1 MNRKS
6 MITSIVEMVILFMVL
21 TSLNI
26 WYIYLH
32 ADDISYRVV
41 VTLEC
46 VVRYFNTTVVIQFIN
61 MVRIL
66 KKRYTYV
73 NNYLS
78 NCISNSVEVNS
89 KTKDNIVGEYSG
101 NVTEGN
107 TVNILYVSSRNV
119 RRASVVK
126 IYCLRGVFSEL
137 NYIVFLINGYYGVT
151 VFALT
156 TWTLVTA
163 IVLVLASVE
172 DNFLTYASAG
182 YFIYSFILLLK
193 MTVSCHGA
201 ASESDVSKLLVQKLL
216 LDDNLETKCVTELK
230 MFSDLLNTTK
240 VEYSGCGFFVLNLPF
255 LCSAFSMIFSY
266 IIIMIQLK

>member
-1 MNRKS
+1 
-6 MITSIVEMVILFMVL
+6 MIIV
-21 TSLNI
+21 SLE
-26 WYIYLH
+26 
-32 ADDISYRVV
+32 S
-41 VTLEC
+41 

-73 NNYLS
+73 NKYLS

-89 KTKDNIVGEYSG
+89 KTKDNTVGEYSG
-101 NVTEGN
+101 SVTEGN
-107 TVNILYVSSRNV
+107 TVNIYVSSRNV

-126 IYCLRGVFSEL
+126 IYSLRGVFSEL
-137 NYIVFLINGYYGVT
+137 NYIVCLMNEHYGVT
-151 VFALT
+151 VLALT

-163 IVLVLASVE
+163 VVLVLASVE
-172 DNFLTYASAG
+172 DNFLTYASAA

-216 LDDNLETKCVTELK
+216 LDANLETKCVTELK